1 MAGRVWAMVPGERP
15 SQEFSG
21 VDPQGEGP
29 FGKDSEHLPISCCLT
44 VFAAWNKLLLFT
56 LFSFLWRRVDS
67 GLMEVASV

>member
-1 MAGRVWAMVPGERP
+1 MASRVWAMVPRERS

-21 VDPQGEGP
+21 VDPQGEAP
-29 FGKDSEHLPISCCLT
+29 FGKDSEHLPVSCCLT

-56 LFSFLWRRVDS
+56 LFSFFWWGADS